1 MTLQK
6 LMPNHDLQCYF
17 FQPSA
22 IAALSSTS
30 ASGFTVSGSWREQ
43 FDWAVVEWN
52 RDNVFEHPALRNLP
66 DGDLSGIT
74 LTYQETRTNCIPMD
88 SDLFHTV
95 PWPFLRVWAPDST
108 GTEQVYQVPL
118 TSYATPVAGSY
129 NCAYANFTLS
139 GTLTAGDFVGIAYL
153 ENSITYQVGGWEGS
167 AAGVLAQIV
176 LAYASDP
183 LLRATSS
190 GDTLTVYYTGGVDLD
205 ASPTTGANGN
215 TFGVYSF
222 ACSATGGTS
231 TLSWDSGAQ
240 TLANGTSPTQW
251 QVTIPFH
258 SLSGYIDPDY
268 TTLHAI
274 TNPQE
279 IRKVRWTYT
288 AALQAG
294 SFVAERVR
302 GGGERLD
309 GDGNGARLFGGGS
322 GKLAVRRLFASDD
335 V

>member
-1 MTLQK
+1 M
-6 LMPNHDLQCYF
+6 
-17 FQPSA
+17 
-22 IAALSSTS
+22 
-30 ASGFTVSGSWREQ
+30 
-43 FDWAVVEWN
+43 
-52 RDNVFEHPALRNLP
+52 
-66 DGDLSGIT
+66 
-74 LTYQETRTNCIPMD
+74 
-88 SDLFHTV
+88 
-95 PWPFLRVWAPDST
+95 WAPDST

-222 ACSATGGTS
+222 ACSATGGDVDTE
-231 TLSWDSGAQ
+231 LGFGGAD
-240 TLANGTSPTQW
+240 T
-251 QVTIPFH
+251 
-258 SLSGYIDPDY
+258 
-268 TTLHAI
+268 
-274 TNPQE
+274 
-279 IRKVRWTYT
+279 
-288 AALQAG
+288 
-294 SFVAERVR
+294 
-302 GGGERLD
+302 GERDLSNAVAGDDSISFAFGLYRSGLYDAARDHESARNPKSALD
-309 GDGNGARLFGGGS
+309 LHGGFTGGLICRGASSRWW
-322 GKLAVRRLFASDD
+322 
-335 V
+335 